1 MASPS
6 PIADLTYRGYD
17 GPLAPPRDRWWVI
30 AKMGTRLAFKKRWF
44 WYFTLLS
51 AWYSMLMIVIIFFME
66 RVTEVSGNAEQLT
79 RFMQGIYW
87 PDQFLI
93 GFSFGQ
99 MLWFAVALLI
109 GAGSIANDNRTNAL
123 LVYLSKPCTKVDY
136 LIGKWA
142 GVFFPLCISIGL
154 PLIFFYLYGALSFR
168 GYGFLS
174 EDPWLIVKLLIL
186 IPLAAAF
193 YASLAVGISSMFNQ
207 GRMAGAAF
215 AGLYFL
221 TSFVT
226 VLVQGLYQM
235 SSGRFREE
243 GLASSVPL
251 LEKLFYASVD
261 GLEIGMAKAVLG
273 TDGSLPFG
281 IANRTPIVPA
291 PSLVGILLVVA
302 AVAAGALAIAWRRIR
317 AVEVVG

>member
-1 MASPS
+1 
-6 PIADLTYRGYD
+6 
-17 GPLAPPRDRWWVI
+17 
-30 AKMGTRLAFKKRWF
+30 MGTRLAFKKRWF

-51 AWYSMLMIVIIFFME
+51 AWYSMLMIVIIFFLE
-66 RVTEVSGNAEQLT
+66 RVSEVSGNTEQLT
-79 RFMQGIYW
+79 RFMEAIDW

-93 GFSFGQ
+93 AFSFGQ
-99 MLWFAVALLI
+99 MLWFATTLLV

-123 LVYLSKPCTKVDY
+123 LVYLSKPCTKLDY

-142 GVFFPLCISIGL
+142 GVFIPLCVAIGL
-154 PLIFFYLYGALSFR
+154 PMIVFYLYGLLSFR

-186 IPLAAAF
+186 IPIGAAV

-221 TSFVT
+221 TSFLT

-235 SSGRFREE
+235 SNHRFRGDEV
-243 GLASSVPL
+243 SSSAPL

-261 GLEIGMAKAVLG
+261 GLEIGIAKAVLG

-281 IANRTPIVPA
+281 VAARAPMVPA
-291 PSLVGILLVVA
+291 PSLVGILLIA
-302 AVAAGALAIAWRRIR
+302 AVICVAFLAIAWRRIR